1 MPITKF
7 GVVLVLVSWII
18 FGIFVVLA
26 YVLKNP
32 VLSVL
37 GLIIGIFSIFNMF
50 FFRDP
55 ERKIPQDPNAILSP
69 ADGKVIQ
76 IAEVVENEFFKG
88 QTRRISIF
96 LSVFNVHVNRVPVSG
111 KVEYFRYNKG
121 SFLPA
126 FNEKASE
133 DNEQTAIGILDN
145 SRRKV
150 MFTQIAGIIARRI
163 VCTLREGHQV
173 TAGDRMGM
181 IRYGSRVDVYFDPT
195 QVDVKVSLGDKV
207 KGGETILGEFK

>member
-7 GVVLVLVSWII
+7 GIVLVLASWII

-26 YVLKNP
+26 FFLKNP
-32 VLSVL
+32 VLSVV
-37 GLIIGIFSIFNMF
+37 GIIIGIFSIFNLF

-55 ERKIPQDPNAILSP
+55 ERKIPQNPNAIISP
-69 ADGKVIQ
+69 ADGKIIQ
-76 IAEVVENEFFKG
+76 IAEVMENEFFKA
-88 QTRRISIF
+88 QTKRISIF

-121 SFLPA
+121 AFLPA
-126 FNEKASE
+126 FNEKASME
-133 DNEQTAIGILDN
+133 NEQAAIGIVD
-145 SRRKV
+145 SSGRKV

-181 IRYGSRVDVYFDPT
+181 IRYGSRVDVYFNPAK
-195 QVDVKVSLGDKV
+195 VDLKVSLGDKV
-207 KGGETILGEFK
+207 KGGVTILGEFK